1 MHFCIVRWWV
11 VDPLLSLYQCSA
23 SINEC
28 QWVQFFL
35 HGGIPLHTFSSYA
48 LPCEKFVLS
57 HCFSV
62 AICCM
67 ATKYNGILVG
77 KFSLYCH
84 TTNILTSW
92 ANVIKQAALLLEHPS
107 WDYYAECCNLT
118 EVCDVLNF
126 SRKTA

>member
-1 MHFCIVRWWV
+1 
-11 VDPLLSLYQCSA
+11 
-23 SINEC
+23 
-28 QWVQFFL
+28 
-35 HGGIPLHTFSSYA
+35 
-48 LPCEKFVLS
+48 
-57 HCFSV
+57 
-62 AICCM
+62 M